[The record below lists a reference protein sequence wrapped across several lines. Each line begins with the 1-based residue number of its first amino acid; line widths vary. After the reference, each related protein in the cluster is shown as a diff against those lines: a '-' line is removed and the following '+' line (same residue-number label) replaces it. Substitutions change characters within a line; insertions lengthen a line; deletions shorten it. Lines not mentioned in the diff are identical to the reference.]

1 MSGGRATGVL
11 AEGQDEHGAPRT
23 AEIRARAVVVAAG
36 ALMTPLLLRRNGIT
50 LPALGRNLS
59 VHPSLG
65 AIAMMPTPGA
75 PWTGIPQGYQVEGL
89 GDDLVTFEGV
99 AIPPQFA
106 AGVLPFHG
114 ARLTEWMNEWTRT
127 EQFGAMVRDTGTGSV
142 HHGPGGRTLI
152 RYHLTPRMQ
161 AALQHACAGLA
172 ELFLRGGAE
181 AVALPIAGTP
191 PVRTLDQARTVASIR
206 LHPRGF
212 RLMGPH
218 PLGTARMGRDARDAV
233 VDFGHRVFGTTG
245 LYVADG
251 SVVPTSLGVNP
262 QVTIMAFALR
272 AADLIAADLN

>member
-1 MSGGRATGVL
+1 ML

-114 ARLTEWMNEWTRT
+114 ARLTEWMNDWTRT

-272 AADLIAADLN
+272 AAALIAADLN